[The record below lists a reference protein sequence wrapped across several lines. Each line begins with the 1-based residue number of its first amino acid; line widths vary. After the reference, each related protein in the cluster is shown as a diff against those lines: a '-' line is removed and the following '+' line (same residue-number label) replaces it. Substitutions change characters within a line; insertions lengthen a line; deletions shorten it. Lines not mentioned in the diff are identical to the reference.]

1 MTAQSTAGTPSPW
14 IARFLQPAKSG
25 QTVLDVATGSGR
37 HARLAHALGYAV
49 TAIDRDLSRV
59 AGLANTPNITLLQS
73 DLEDGSPWPL
83 AGQAFDAVIVTNY
96 LHRPIL
102 PAIIAAVAPNGLLL
116 YETFAQ
122 GNERYGKPSNPNF
135 LLAPGELLDAVHG
148 HLTPVAYEHVTLSS
162 PPGSPT
168 AIVQRIAAINPLSPS
183 LRGEG

>member
-1 MTAQSTAGTPSPW
+1 MSAHPHAGTPSPW
-14 IARFLQPAKSG
+14 IARYLVPAQPG
-25 QTVLDVATGSGR
+25 QTALDVATGSGR

-59 AGLANTPNITLLQS
+59 ADLAALPAVTLLQA

-83 AGQAFDAVIVTNY
+83 PGQTFDVVIVTNY

-102 PAIIAAVAPNGLLL
+102 PAIIAAVAPNGILL

-135 LLAPGELLDAVHG
+135 LLRPRELLDTVNDR
-148 HLTPVAYEHVTLSS
+148 LTPVAYEHATLDNPSRV
-162 PPGSPT
+162 
-168 AIVQRIAAINPLSPS
+168 VQRIVAVGPINPWLTGPPPTI
-183 LRGEG
+183 G